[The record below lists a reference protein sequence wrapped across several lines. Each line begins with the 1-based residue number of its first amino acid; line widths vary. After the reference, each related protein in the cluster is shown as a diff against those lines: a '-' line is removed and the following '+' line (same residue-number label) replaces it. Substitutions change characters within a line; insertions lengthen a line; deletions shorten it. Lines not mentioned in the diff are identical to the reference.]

1 MRFFEFK
8 VPLLEYTLEKD
19 ISSSAMMFD
28 LQSIANI
35 AEQIPPENQNIT
47 DKVLANLQNTE
58 SKITQQLAKA
68 GIELPQSEIDVN
80 PEATPDLQQPVAPA
94 AQQPAPQEIQP
105 QQQAQPD
112 EVNRI
117 SQLAGVPKAPVA
129 QQPVP
134 PEEET
139 DDEEKQPI
147 AEATA
152 KDPAVNAAEIKAL
165 AERLMSHI
173 DFILKLPISK
183 AFSHSQKMSMIA
195 DIEHSIRIN
204 KALIKQVKTLTGKLK
219 ASEAEKE
226 IAKNFLKKVN
236 SLLEALG
243 NKVQEYKES
252 SVEEKQALSSKER
265 SQVLSKEKNARAFT
279 QNLKHFMF
287 GLIIDITLKP
297 EIHQTNETE
306 IQEFLEACVA
316 GNVIN
321 MLSLIAE
328 TNGNVES
335 HVNEEFVKL
344 FNIFKTQK
352 IFSYNPGKTSGA
364 IGPGEMALSMMG
376 NPAQK
381 AKKGDLLIGDKEIE
395 VKAGSTS
402 GGRLNSKKITK
413 PAAAW
418 KKAWNPGIQKIVDHI
433 PTGTPIRL
441 KNQET
446 GQVTGV
452 PKENFTTNVINYK
465 SEVSDTG
472 EKIRGAGKEG
482 ARYNF
487 NDSGLNALN
496 NDLLTPFSTRQMT
509 LELFY
514 ETFNRIILNLEQVE
528 DSLGKTVMELID
540 SAIPQTDDGRDGG
553 IDVDDM
559 IKAYTL
565 LAYESYHLAD
575 GITTIMYLN
584 TESLDYALV
593 ENGEDLVDRLGQDI
607 KITGGFNFNDD
618 QQTPTPAYLVM
629 TQAQAAK
636 AARI

>member
-8 VPLLEYTLEKD
+8 QPLLEYTLEKD
-19 ISSSAMMFD
+19 ISTSTMMFD

-35 AEQIPPENQNIT
+35 AEEIPPENQAIT
-47 DKVLANLQNTE
+47 NKILANLQGTE
-58 SKITQQLAKA
+58 SKITQQLAKL
-68 GIELPQSEIDVN
+68 GIELPDAGIDVT
-80 PEATPDLQQPVAPA
+80 PEPVATPQEPVA
-94 AQQPAPQEIQP
+94 
-105 QQQAQPD
+105 QQAQQAEPQPAQQAQSD
-112 EVNRI
+112 EVNRVA
-117 SQLAGVPKAPVA
+117 QLAGVPQIA
-129 QQPVP
+129 QTPTPQDSDEQEDE
-134 PEEET
+134 PEEE
-139 DDEEKQPI
+139 KL
-147 AEATA
+147 AEAKTQ
-152 KDPAVNAAEIKAL
+152 DPSVTSGEIKAL

-173 DFILKLPISK
+173 DFILKLPITK
-183 AFSHSQKMSMIA
+183 TFSHAQKMSMVA
-195 DIEHSIRIN
+195 DIEHSIKIN

-226 IAKNFLKKVN
+226 IAKNFLKEVN

-243 NKVQEYKES
+243 NKVQEFKET
-252 SVEEKQALSSKER
+252 SVEEKQALNSKER

-306 IQEFLEACVA
+306 IKEFLQACVA
-316 GNVIN
+316 GKVIN

-335 HVNEEFVKL
+335 HVNEEFMKL

-418 KKAWNPGIQKIVDHI
+418 KKAWTPGIQKIVSHI
-433 PTGTPIRL
+433 PKGTPIRI
-441 KNQET
+441 KDQET
-446 GQVTGV
+446 GQVVAVT
-452 PKENFTTNVINYK
+452 KDNFSPNIINYK
-465 SEVSDTG
+465 KEVSDTG
-472 EKIRGAGKEG
+472 EKIKGAGKEG

-487 NDSGLNALN
+487 NETGLTALN
-496 NDLLTPFSTRQMT
+496 NDILRPFSTRELT
-509 LELFY
+509 VELFW
-514 ETFNRIILNLEQVE
+514 ETFRRIILNLEQVE
-528 DSLGKTVMELID
+528 ESLGRTALELID
-540 SAIPQTDDGRDGG
+540 SAIPQTEDGRDGG
-553 IDVDDM
+553 IDVDAM

-593 ENGEDLVDRLGQDI
+593 ENGNDLIDRLGQDI
-607 KITGGFNFNDD
+607 KVTGGFNFNDD

-636 AARI
+636 AQRV

>member
-19 ISSSAMMFD
+19 ISTSAMMFD
-28 LQSIANI
+28 LQSIADI
-35 AEQIPPENQNIT
+35 AEQIPPENQNIAN
-47 DKVLANLQNTE
+47 KVLANLQNTE
-58 SKITQQLAKA
+58 SKITNQLAKA
-68 GIELPQSEIDVN
+68 GIELPAAEVA
-80 PEATPDLQQPVAPA
+80 PEPVAEPQQPIAPT

-105 QQQAQPD
+105 QQQAQPN
-112 EVNRI
+112 EIERI
-117 SQLAGVPKAPVA
+117 SQLAGVPQEPVA
-129 QQPVP
+129 QQDP

-139 DDEEKQPI
+139 DDEEEQSL
-147 AEATA
+147 AEA
-152 KDPAVNAAEIKAL
+152 KDPTVNASEIKAL

-173 DFILKLPISK
+173 EFILKLPITK
-183 AFSHSQKMSMIA
+183 TFSHSQKMAMVA

-219 ASEAEKE
+219 ASEADKE
-226 IAKNFLKKVN
+226 IAKNFLRNVN
-236 SLLEALG
+236 GLLEALG
-243 NKVQEYKES
+243 NKVQEFKES

-316 GNVIN
+316 GDVIN

-335 HVNEEFVKL
+335 HVNEEFIKL

-418 KKAWNPGIQKIVDHI
+418 KKAWTPGIQKIVDSI
-433 PTGTPIRL
+433 PAGTPIRL

-446 GQVTGV
+446 GQVVGV
-452 PKENFTTNVINYK
+452 PKENFTANVVNYK
-465 SEVSDTG
+465 TEVTDTG
-472 EKIRGAGKEG
+472 EKVKGAGKEG

-487 NDSGLNALN
+487 NDTGLNALN
-496 NDLLTPFSTRQMT
+496 NDLLRPFSTRALT
-509 LELFY
+509 SELFY
-514 ETFNRIILNLEQVE
+514 ETFRRIILNLDQVE
-528 DSLGKTVMELID
+528 DSLGQTAMELID
-540 SAIPQTDDGRDGG
+540 SAIPTTEDGRDGG
-553 IDVDDM
+553 IDVDSM

-575 GITTIMYLN
+575 GITTIM
-584 TESLDYALV
+584 
-593 ENGEDLVDRLGQDI
+593 
-607 KITGGFNFNDD
+607 
-618 QQTPTPAYLVM
+618 
-629 TQAQAAK
+629 
-636 AARI
+636 

>member
-8 VPLLEYTLEKD
+8 VPLLEYTLAKD
-19 ISSSAMMFD
+19 ISTSTMMFD

-47 DKVLANLQNTE
+47 SKILANLQGTE
-58 SKITQQLAKA
+58 SKITQQLAKI
-68 GIELPQSEIDVN
+68 GIELPDAAVD
-80 PEATPDLQQPVAPA
+80 ATPAPVTAPQEPVAPV
-94 AQQPAPQEIQP
+94 AQQAEP
-105 QQQAQPD
+105 QQAEPQAQPD
-112 EVNRI
+112 EVNRVA
-117 SQLAGVPKAPVA
+117 QLAGVPQSPPTPDTVE
-129 QQPVP
+129 
-134 PEEET
+134 PEEEP
-139 DDEEKQPI
+139 EEQRL

-152 KDPAVNAAEIKAL
+152 QDPSVTASEIKAL
-165 AERLMSHI
+165 AERLMAHI
-173 DFILKLPISK
+173 DFILKLPITKS
-183 AFSHSQKMSMIA
+183 FSHSQKMAMVA
-195 DIEHSIRIN
+195 DIEHSIKIN
-204 KALIKQVKTLTGKLK
+204 KALIKQVKTLAGKLK

-226 IAKNFLKKVN
+226 VAKNFLKKVN
-236 SLLEALG
+236 GLLEALG
-243 NKVQEYKES
+243 NKVQEFKETS
-252 SVEEKQALSSKER
+252 SEDLKALGSKER
-265 SQVLSKEKNARAFT
+265 NALKSKEKNAQAFT

-306 IQEFLEACVA
+306 IEQFLEACVA
-316 GNVIN
+316 GNVID

-335 HVNEEFVKL
+335 HVNEEFIKL

-395 VKAGSTS
+395 VKAGSSS

-418 KKAWNPGIQKIVDHI
+418 KKAWTPGIQKIVSHI
-433 PTGTPIRL
+433 PKGTPIRI
-441 KNQET
+441 KDQET
-446 GQVTGV
+446 GQVVAVT
-452 PKENFTTNVINYK
+452 KDNFSPNVVNYK
-465 SEVSDTG
+465 KEVSDTG
-472 EKIRGAGKEG
+472 EKIKGAGKEG

-487 NDSGLNALN
+487 NETGLTALN
-496 NDLLTPFSTRQMT
+496 NDLLRPFSTRELT
-509 LELFY
+509 TELFF
-514 ETFNRIILNLEQVE
+514 ETFSRIILNLDQVE
-528 DSLGKTVMELID
+528 ESLGQTALELID
-540 SAIPQTDDGRDGG
+540 AAIPTTEDGRDGG
-553 IDVDDM
+553 IDVNEI

-593 ENGEDLVDRLGQDI
+593 ENGNDLVDRIGQDI

-636 AARI
+636 AQRA